1 MKKIL
6 IVEDELLT
14 AEHIAEI
21 LEAEGYNVCGTAQN
35 RSEALD
41 LFRLHSPDLVIF
53 DVFIKDKVTG
63 IEVAREISGA
73 SDVPFI
79 YLTAFSDSNTLRQ
92 ASETGAAAYLIKPF
106 TAKQLLATVAMALI
120 SAGNTRPKE
129 DPDAPPPPTKREK
142 EVLELLARGNTS
154 RQIAQILN
162 ISEMTVQT
170 HRKNMMSR
178 YNTFSSNELI
188 AIASKYQWIKL

>member
-21 LEAEGYNVCGTAQN
+21 LEEEGYEICGIAQN
-35 RSEALD
+35 RTEALE
-41 LFRLHSPDLVIF
+41 LFKKSLPDLIIF
-53 DVFIKDKVTG
+53 DVFIKGSVTG
-63 IEVAREISGA
+63 IELAKEISGM
-73 SDVPFI
+73 SHVPFI
-79 YLTAFSDSNTLRQ
+79 FLTAFSDSNTLKQ
-92 ASETGAAAYLIKPF
+92 AAETNSSAYLIKPF
-106 TAKQLLATVAMALI
+106 TAKQLVATVAMVLM
-120 SAGNTRPKE
+120 SATPKSNQE
-129 DPDAPPPPTKREK
+129 ILSPPTKREK
-142 EVLELLARGNTS
+142 EVLELLAKGNTS
-154 RQIAQILN
+154 RQIAQILS

-178 YNTFSSNELI
+178 YHTFSSNELI

>member
-21 LEAEGYNVCGTAQN
+21 LEAEGYNICGTAQN
-35 RSEALD
+35 RAEALD
-41 LFRLHSPDLVIF
+41 LFTAHAPDLIIF

-63 IEVAREISGA
+63 IELAKEISA
-73 SDVPFI
+73 LSAVPFI
-79 YLTAFSDSNTLRQ
+79 YLTAFSDSATLKQ
-92 ASETGAAAYLIKPF
+92 AAETNSSAYLIKPF
-106 TAKQLLATVAMALI
+106 TAKQLLATVEMVLIAME
-120 SAGNTRPKE
+120 AGTKA

-154 RQIAQILN
+154 RQIAQILS

-178 YNTFSSNELI
+178 YNTLSSTELI

>member
-21 LEAEGYNVCGTAQN
+21 LEGEGYNVCGTAQN
-35 RSEALD
+35 RIETLD
-41 LFRLHSPDLVIF
+41 LFKTHAPDLIIF

-63 IEVAREISGA
+63 IELAREISGMSA
-73 SDVPFI
+73 VPFI
-79 YLTAFSDSNTLRQ
+79 YLTAFADSNTLRQ
-92 ASETGAAAYLIKPF
+92 ASETSAAAYLIKPF
-106 TAKQLLATVAMALI
+106 TAKQLLATVEMVLL
-120 SAGNTRPKE
+120 SADGAT
-129 DPDAPPPPTKREK
+129 DAPPAPTKREK
-142 EVLELLARGNTS
+142 EVLELLAKGKTS
-154 RQIAQILN
+154 RQIAQILS